1 MDLTEEQRRTLDSV
15 IAPRGP
21 VPADAGLL
29 ADLRG
34 TIEAA
39 IGGRT
44 TPNGAWVGKDL
55 LGALDRCDGLFVA
68 KVLREGPPFAHSL
81 KTAVGTVLHRAIQAD
96 IQKGKADG
104 DEDAAA
110 ICWFAVAQLREARSD
125 FDDFWRDSD
134 EGVRGEVLREAER
147 MLGVFRAT
155 FPPLRALRMQLK
167 PAAEFKLK
175 AVFANGNTEMTGYVD
190 LGLGDAAKGQV
201 TRVLFDHKTGNAS
214 AAQIE
219 DLRFYA
225 LLHALDERTAAP
237 PYRIATYLA
246 EGGTFQVEDVTEETL
261 RHAAE
266 RAGRAAS
273 RAIDVL
279 DGDDAR
285 GLNPGPWCRW
295 CPRAASCPQAQL
307 DDVEEGAAPT
317 GA

>member
-1 MDLTEEQRRTLDSV
+1 MDLTSDQLRTLEAV
-15 IAPRGP
+15 IAPREP
-21 VPADAGLL
+21 APADPRLL
-29 ADLRG
+29 AELRD

-55 LGALDRCDGLFVA
+55 LVALDRCDGLFVA
-68 KVLREGPPFAHSL
+68 KLLREGPPFAHSL

-96 IQKGKADG
+96 IQKGRADEQ
-104 DEDAAA
+104 EDAAA
-110 ICWFAVAQLREARSD
+110 VCWFAVGQLREARSD
-125 FDDFWRDSD
+125 FAGFWRDSD
-134 EGVRGEVLREAER
+134 EAVHGEVLREAER
-147 MLGVFRAT
+147 MLEVFRAT
-155 FPPLRALRMQLK
+155 FPPLRAMRMQLK

-175 AVFANGNTEMTGYVD
+175 AVFANGNVEMTGYVD
-190 LGLGDAAKGQV
+190 LGLGPFLEGKV
-201 TRVLFDHKTGNAS
+201 SRVLFDHKTGTAS

-246 EGGTFQVEDVTEETL
+246 EGGTFQVEDVVEETL

-266 RAGRAAS
+266 RAGRGAS

-285 GLNPGPWCRW
+285 DLNPGPWCRW

-307 DDVEEGAAPT
+307 DGPEETPAV
-317 GA
+317 